1 MRILLLTQLIL
12 CGEVRNM
19 FLQRLPTCITRLAN
33 PVCTGFKRIL
43 VASTSSAFLLF
54 SVSHSLAQDHAAQ
67 GVKLYQST
75 VSMAKSEV
83 QPEEGAAQIMDA
95 KEALRIS
102 QAAVGNQVGDYSFVD
117 RSGRT
122 VRLADYRG
130 KPLVISLIY
139 THCPFVCAT
148 TTRSLTA
155 LKLSQ
160 DALGVDSFGVLTV
173 GFDTENDT
181 PEAMDDFAKR
191 MGVDLPNWEFVSADA
206 ETIKGLSKDLG
217 FVFTPTD
224 EGGFN
229 HITQTTFVD
238 GEGKVYRQIYGDEF
252 ENKTLLV
259 PLKDMIYNIQTA
271 EPGLAGFSNELRLY
285 CTIYDAKTGKY
296 VVNYGYVYATILGV
310 LISLLI
316 TWWIVHEYRRSP
328 KRHPK

>member
-1 MRILLLTQLIL
+1 MRTYLLTLSFA
-12 CGEVRNM
+12 V
-19 FLQRLPTCITRLAN
+19 FLSAALP
-33 PVCTGFKRIL
+33 
-43 VASTSSAFLLF
+43 SM
-54 SVSHSLAQDHAAQ
+54 AQDRDISGA
-67 GVKLYQST
+67 KLYTAT
-75 VSMAKSEV
+75 VSTAKSQV
-83 QPEEGAAQIMDA
+83 QPEEAPTQIFDE

-102 QAAVGNQVGDYSFVD
+102 QAAIGNQLGDYTFLD

-130 KPLVISLIY
+130 KPLVISMIY

-148 TTRSLTA
+148 TTRSLSA
-155 LKLSQ
+155 LKSSQ
-160 DALGVDSFGVLTV
+160 EALGEDSFGVLTI

-191 MGVDLPNWEFVSADA
+191 MGVNLPKWEFVSSDP
-206 ETIKGLSKDLG
+206 ETIKKLSKDLG
-217 FVFTPTD
+217 FAYFPTE

-238 GEGKVYRQIYGDEF
+238 GQGKVYRQIYGEEF

-271 EPGLAGFSNELRLY
+271 EPGLAGLSNKVRLF
-285 CTIYDAKTGKY
+285 CTVYDAKAGKY
-296 VVNYGYVYATILGV
+296 KVSYSYFYGIGLGA

-316 TWWIVHEYRRSP
+316 TWWIVVEYRRSP
-328 KRHPK
+328 KRNYLNHD